1 MNICKFYEDTY
12 RGVPLTLSVQNVYLF
27 VRSSFFERINNE
39 TNLIFPDLQI
49 L

>member
-1 MNICKFYEDTY
+1 MNICKVCEDTY
-12 RGVPLTLSVQNVYLF
+12 RGVPPMVSVLNVYLF

-39 TNLIFPDLQI
+39 TNLIFPDFLI